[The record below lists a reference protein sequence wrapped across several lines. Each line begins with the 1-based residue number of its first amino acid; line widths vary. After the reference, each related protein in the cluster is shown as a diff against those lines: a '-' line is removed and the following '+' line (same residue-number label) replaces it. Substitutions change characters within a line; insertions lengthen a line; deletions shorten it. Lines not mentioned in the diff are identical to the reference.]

1 MDYLRIY
8 FFTYNCALSLIDVDH
23 FSAHFFDAYPTEN
36 TTSNSSTNTNSPS
49 TPPDL
54 IVVSLQEV
62 APLAYSFLGGSFLT
76 PYFAS
81 YASAIDRA
89 TISKWDTQYVNI
101 LSEHSGMTAQMVF
114 ARSDIVDHLSP
125 PEIAKV
131 GFGVQEIG
139 NKGAVASRVSYR
151 SGREEGEGKGVDLT
165 LVAAHLAPMEDAVKR
180 RNEDWRSMVERLV
193 FGGEDTD
200 GKRDDEN
207 ENEESEA
214 LLGGSSSSG
223 SDGKYPGIYAP
234 SRYLFVGGDLNYRTA
249 DRFPTPG
256 DKHKFPRADAE
267 PDDPLHFTQLLKD
280 DQLKREMGQSRCF
293 HGLTEAAITFPPTYK
308 YHHKAQAAARNPVEP
323 DSGPEWKW
331 TSHRW
336 PSWCDRIL
344 FLDTPPGL
352 GQEAKVEVLNYDALP
367 VSPTSD
373 HRPVALTVDVPVV
386 ERKDAGEPQTI
397 APAPFSIDPDWAR
410 RRAVAEK
417 KEYVVGCLAYLGLT
431 WEGNALAL
439 ASAVAILGTWFV
451 LRSLL
456 SS

>member
-8 FFTYNCALSLIDVDH
+8 FLTYNCGLSLIDIDH
-23 FSAHFFDAYPTEN
+23 FSSHFFDAYPTAD
-36 TTSNSSTNTNSPS
+36 T

-54 IVVSLQEV
+54 IVLSLQEI

-76 PYFAS
+76 SYFTS
-81 YASAIDRA
+81 YNAAVERA
-89 TISKWDTQYVNI
+89 ALSKWDTAYVNI
-101 LSEHSGMTAQMVF
+101 LTEHSGMTAQMVF
-114 ARSDIVDHLSP
+114 ARSDVVDHLSP
-125 PEIAKV
+125 VDIAKV

-139 NKGAVASRVSYR
+139 NKGAVASRVSYS
-151 SGREEGEGKGVDLT
+151 SGREEDTGKGVDLT
-165 LVAAHLAPMEDAVKR
+165 LVAAHLAPMEDAVER
-180 RNEDWRSMVERLV
+180 RNRDWRSMVERLV
-193 FGGEDTD
+193 FSSGFGGARD
-200 GKRDDEN
+200 GYGDG
-207 ENEESEA
+207 NEESEA
-214 LLGGSSSSG
+214 LLGDSSNSG

-234 SRYLFVGGDLNYRTA
+234 SRHLFVGGDLNYRTA
-249 DRFPTPG
+249 DRFPTPS

-267 PDDPLHFTQLLKD
+267 PEDPLHFTQLLKD

-293 HGLTEAAITFPPTYK
+293 HGLSEAPITFPPTYK
-308 YHHKAQAAARNPVEP
+308 YHHKAQAAARDLVQP
-323 DSGPEWKW
+323 DRVPEWKW

-352 GQEAKVEVLNYDALP
+352 GEEAKVRVLNYDALP

-386 ERKDAGEPQTI
+386 EQKRTGEAQTI

-417 KEYVVGCLAYLGLT
+417 KEYIAGCLAYLGFT
-431 WEGNALAL
+431 REGNALAL
-439 ASAVAILGTWFV
+439 ASAVGILGAWFV